1 MGVAY
6 IFNKSCWGK
15 GYATE
20 AAQASV
26 NYAFG
31 ALGAEEVIAEIR
43 PENKKIPPRGGKA
56 WHGNT
61 RQFCKNLQRQRNAAP
76 YLRT

>member
-6 IFNKSCWGK
+6 IFNKACWGK

-26 NYAFG
+26 NHAFG

-43 PENKKIPPRGGKA
+43 PENKNPAA
-56 WHGNT
+56 WRKGLAW
-61 RQFCKNLQRQRNAAP
+61 R
-76 YLRT
+76 